1 MASGSKGGHAS
12 VGHRDPHLPIWPSKD
27 VVESLLR
34 LLQPLDYYSLL
45 FYAVGANNSARGNLE
60 LMKWQHYSRVDGQ
73 GPSGAQ
79 VVFSS
84 ILPGERIS
92 WGWVAWSCR
101 STTSFVAVVV
111 NRDLAFMIMGA
122 TLTIKD
128 CLKGVGLTWSKGSKA
143 FLPTGWSPW
152 WQRFYT
158 RIDGG
163 GKLHPTVK
171 WESGGPRWKAQDWRQ
186 CGKERLRRNKTWIKG
201 AEAVHSYT
209 IPQTSLQLKHY
220 TLLSFPSY
228 PHLGISI
235 PFIRCSSKN
244 FCQTWGPTILHIQ
257 IPAFSFFTLTLLSPD
272 FTLFT
277 VFILVDEYLY
287 FLFLHFQVTAVTRPC
302 TGYLS
307 SCPQNLQIR

>member
-1 MASGSKGGHAS
+1 MGEGNYTPQSSEKVVDH
-12 VGHRDPHLPIWPSKD
+12 VEKHRIEDN
-27 VVESLLR
+27 VER
-34 LLQPLDYYSLL
+34 RD
-45 FYAVGANNSARGNLE
+45 
-60 LMKWQHYSRVDGQ
+60 SR
-73 GPSGAQ
+73 
-79 VVFSS
+79 
-84 ILPGERIS
+84 
-92 WGWVAWSCR
+92 
-101 STTSFVAVVV
+101 
-111 NRDLAFMIMGA
+111 
-122 TLTIKD
+122 
-128 CLKGVGLTWSKGSKA
+128 
-143 FLPTGWSPW
+143 
-152 WQRFYT
+152 
-158 RIDGG
+158 
-163 GKLHPTVK
+163 H
-171 WESGGPRWKAQDWRQ
+171 
-186 CGKERLRRNKTWIKG
+186 NKTWIKG

-220 TLLSFPSY
+220 TLLSSLSY